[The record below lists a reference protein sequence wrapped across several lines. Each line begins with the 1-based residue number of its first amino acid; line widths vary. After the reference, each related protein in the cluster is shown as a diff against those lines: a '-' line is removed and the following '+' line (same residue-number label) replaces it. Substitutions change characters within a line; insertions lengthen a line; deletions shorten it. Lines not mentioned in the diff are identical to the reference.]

1 MKVISSFVG
10 DIHKV
15 INTLILIIFVC
26 CRFHFSL
33 KSLNHTVLM
42 PGISCWQGQSLFTS
56 SPLNIFVSEK
66 DGLTV
71 YDKTL
76 L

>member
-1 MKVISSFVG
+1 MAQKESLPHDQGYGCLSSI
-10 DIHKV
+10 D
-15 INTLILIIFVC
+15 TSS

-42 PGISCWQGQSLFTS
+42 PGLSSWQGQSLFNS